1 MMRIIKTPHKIFHL
15 KKMNIQKRRRRRR
28 RKVTF
33 KLDGLIK
40 TDLSIDRLIIDI
52 NRLYSYMYKDI

>member
-15 KKMNIQKRRRRRR
+15 KKMNIQKRRRRR